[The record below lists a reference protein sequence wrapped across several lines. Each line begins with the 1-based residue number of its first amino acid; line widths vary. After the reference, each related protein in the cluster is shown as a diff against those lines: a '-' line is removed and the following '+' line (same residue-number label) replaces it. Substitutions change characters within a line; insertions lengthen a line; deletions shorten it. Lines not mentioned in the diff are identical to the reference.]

1 MNKQM
6 YPHTLRQRI
15 YIFGGSVMLMIL
27 LVGGLFALA
36 AQNTIRNYQ
45 DVMLQMTNLQQT
57 KTSINE
63 VTEVVRGRVVNGED
77 NLEQC
82 MNAWKELDH
91 HIQTLDTSGNHA
103 MELLTQDLRAYHEN
117 TRLVFIRLVNGTNG
131 NTEEVREQYQ
141 YFLITQEN
149 RQFLCDQLLKQMTGY
164 MADNYT
170 DIVQRSTMSLAA
182 FAAMLLCL
190 LLLTGGFSMVLADNV
205 HQPVS
210 RLTEQAQ
217 QLMKGD
223 YGMEDI
229 PVTQQ
234 DEIGRLTAAFNT
246 MKNQVR
252 ENFRA
257 QEELW
262 RLENML
268 RDAEFRALQS
278 QVNPHFLFNVLSVA
292 TESALMEGAD
302 NTVDIIEHISR
313 MLRYSLTSVR
323 EESWLTDELKM
334 AQSYIYLQRERFGD
348 RINFSYEVP
357 EEVPILRTPGMTLQ
371 PVLENA
377 VKHGVEHLAHG
388 GVIRVSM
395 RRTSDAVELCVED
408 NGRGIPPEKLKRLNS
423 GDGIGRA
430 ETSTGLGVANVYGR
444 MKTFYKRDGLLRME
458 STEGVG
464 TRVYLSYLIQEETD
478 HASRADN
485 R

>member
-190 LLLTGGFSMVLADNV
+190 LLLTGSFSMVLADNV

-268 RDAEFRALQS
+268 RDVEFRALQS

-323 EESWLTDELKM
+323 EESWLTDELKWHSLTSICSVS
-334 AQSYIYLQRERFGD
+334 ASAIALTSLTRYRKRFP
-348 RINFSYEVP
+348 S
-357 EEVPILRTPGMTLQ
+357 
-371 PVLENA
+371 
-377 VKHGVEHLAHG
+377 
-388 GVIRVSM
+388 
-395 RRTSDAVELCVED
+395 
-408 NGRGIPPEKLKRLNS
+408 
-423 GDGIGRA
+423 
-430 ETSTGLGVANVYGR
+430 
-444 MKTFYKRDGLLRME
+444 
-458 STEGVG
+458 
-464 TRVYLSYLIQEETD
+464 
-478 HASRADN
+478 
-485 R
+485 